1 MISKVLSAA
10 LIEPT
15 KLKRHVAELS
25 KQDGWLGNPDTLYW
39 CLARPICF
47 ATRAGSQVVR
57 GILNPQHP
65 LYTGGE
71 GGYTTRGTSRGS
83 RSPIFVCVTE
93 SAKYFEPGRPL
104 ASQRMKRGAHPQVA
118 MRQLRIATGSNATKR
133 SCGNYDR
140 STTEEYHQ
148 GVSLSPIVM
157 IAGGASLIS
166 RCRHIFFFCS

>member
-65 LYTGGE
+65 LYTGGGGGGLYYE
-71 GGYTTRGTSRGS
+71 GHLTRQ
-83 RSPIFVCVTE
+83 
-93 SAKYFEPGRPL
+93 PL
-104 ASQRMKRGAHPQVA
+104 AHFRVRYGE
-118 MRQLRIATGSNATKR
+118 REIL
-133 SCGNYDR
+133 
-140 STTEEYHQ
+140 
-148 GVSLSPIVM
+148 
-157 IAGGASLIS
+157 
-166 RCRHIFFFCS
+166 